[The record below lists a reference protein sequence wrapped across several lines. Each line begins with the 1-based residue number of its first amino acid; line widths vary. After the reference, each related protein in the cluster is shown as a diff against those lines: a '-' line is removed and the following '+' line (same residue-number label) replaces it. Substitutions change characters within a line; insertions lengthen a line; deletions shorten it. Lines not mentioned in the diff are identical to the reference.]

1 MKRKLALATVV
12 AAALIGTGTAS
23 AVAFASED
31 TPQTPEQRVAVQL
44 GDGSDDSDDNADDGD
59 DRDDRQGSDDDR
71 DDHGEQDDD
80 AREARAAKTAAPE
93 AAAAALQAV
102 PGTVTELG
110 LDTRKGGLVWETD
123 VLGKDGKSYDLTV
136 DAGNGKV
143 LNKHTDR
150 DDDADGRNAAKDL
163 KGKASTAAE
172 AARAAGTNGS
182 VTSVDLEDDGS
193 RAVWEVE
200 TVGENGT
207 EREVAVDAATGK
219 VTQLQSDDD

>member
-44 GDGSDDSDDNADDGD
+44 GDGSDGSDDNADDDRD
-59 DRDDRQGSDDDR
+59 DRDDRQGSD